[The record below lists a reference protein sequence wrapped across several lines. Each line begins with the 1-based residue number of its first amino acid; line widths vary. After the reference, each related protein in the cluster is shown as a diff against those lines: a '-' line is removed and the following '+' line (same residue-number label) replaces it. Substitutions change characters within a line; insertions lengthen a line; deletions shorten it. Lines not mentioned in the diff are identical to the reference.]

1 MTPESTYNEL
11 KRKIKCLEKKVD
23 KCKQVEQALRK
34 SEERNRTLLKNVDIG
49 IYRIGPNG
57 QFLQANPAAVKIFGY
72 NTLDDLVKISISE
85 LYLNPENRRLF
96 SQKIKKD
103 GFVRNEEVKLRQKDG
118 SIVWCS
124 VTATVQYNEHGE
136 IQFIDGAIED
146 ITERKRIEGALKE
159 SERRLGDIIDF
170 LPDATFAIDSEGKVI
185 AWNRAIEEMTGIK
198 AEYMLGKGEYEYS
211 LPFYDVRRPILID
224 WALKPEEK
232 IEIEKEISF
241 VSQKGD
247 CLIIEL
253 DDPIIVGGKEMFIWG
268 KASPVYDSAGNIIGA
283 IESIRDITDSKRVE
297 KALQKS
303 KEKYQKLSLIDD
315 LTKLYNS
322 RHFYNQLKSEIKRA
336 NRYNHPLTLLML
348 DVDNFKKYN
357 DSFGHLEGNKV
368 LAQLGKLIK
377 KSMRSSDSAYR
388 YGGEEFMVILPETE
402 GNKGLFV
409 AERIRSDFKNESF
422 HPTAEMIVHLTVS
435 IGIEQYVDQEDL
447 MDFIKRVDENM
458 YKAKEQ
464 GKNRLFFSGINHY
477 NINRNAKQTIHEHGL
492 GSF

>member
-1 MTPESTYNEL
+1 MTPKSTYDQL
-11 KRKIKCLEKKVD
+11 KRKIKRLEKEVD
-23 KCKQVEQALRK
+23 KYKQVEQALRK
-34 SEERNRTLLKNVDIG
+34 SEERNRTLLENVDIG
-49 IYRIGPNG
+49 VYRTGPHG

-72 NTLDDLVKISISE
+72 DSLDDLIEVSTSE
-85 LYLNPENRRLF
+85 LYRNTEDRDLF

-103 GFVRNEEVKLRQKDG
+103 GFVRNEEMKLRQKDG

-124 VTATVQYNEHGE
+124 VTATIQYDEHGE
-136 IQFIDGAIED
+136 IQLIDGAIED
-146 ITERKRIEGALKE
+146 ITERKRIEGALQE

-185 AWNRAIEEMTGIK
+185 AWNRAIEEMTGIR
-198 AEYMLGKGEYEYS
+198 AEYMLGKGEYEYA
-211 LPFYDVRRPILID
+211 LPFYGVRRPILID
-224 WALKPEEK
+224 LALKPEE
-232 IEIEKEISF
+232 EIGKEISF
-241 VSQKGD
+241 VSRKGD

-253 DDPIIVGGKEMFIWG
+253 DDPIIVGGKEMFMWG
-268 KASPVYDSAGNIIGA
+268 KASPVYDSDGNIIGA
-283 IESIRDITDSKRVE
+283 IESVRDINDNKKTE

-322 RHFYNQLKSEIKRA
+322 RHFYNQLKSEIKRV

-368 LAQLGKLIK
+368 LAQLGKLIR

-402 GNKGLFV
+402 GSKGMLV
-409 AERIRSDFKNESF
+409 AERIRSDFKDESF
-422 HPTAEMIVHLTVS
+422 HPAAEMIVHLTIS
-435 IGIEQYVDQEDL
+435 IGIAQYINQEDL
-447 MDFIKRVDENM
+447 TDFIKRADENM

-464 GKNRLFFSGINHY
+464 GKDRLFFNGRSNYSINQ
-477 NINRNAKQTIHEHGL
+477 NAKQTIYKQRF

>member
-1 MTPESTYNEL
+1 MTPQLTYNEL
-11 KRKIKCLEKKVD
+11 KRKIKYLEKKLD

-34 SEERNRTLLKNVDIG
+34 SEERNRTLLENVDIG
-49 IYRIGPNG
+49 VFRIGPNG

-72 NTLDDLVKISISE
+72 DSLDDLMRNSISE
-85 LYLNPENRRLF
+85 LYLNPENKRVF

-103 GFVRNEEVKLRQKDG
+103 GFVRNEEMKFRQKDG

-124 VTATVQYNEHGE
+124 VTATVQYNEYGE

-185 AWNRAIEEMTGIK
+185 AWNRAIEEMTGIT
-198 AEYMLGKGEYEYS
+198 AEYMLGKGKYEYS
-211 LPFYDVRRPILID
+211 LPFYNVRRPMLVD
-224 WALKPEEK
+224 WLLKPEEK
-232 IEIEKEISF
+232 IEKQFSF

-253 DDPIIVGGKEMFIWG
+253 DDPIIVGGKEIFVWG
-268 KASPVYDSAGNIIGA
+268 KASPVYDSDGNIIGA

-297 KALQKS
+297 KALQRS

-315 LTKLYNS
+315 LTKLYNA

-368 LAQLGKLIK
+368 LAKLGKLIK

-402 GNKGLFV
+402 GNKGMFV
-409 AERIRSDFKNESF
+409 AERIRSDFKNKMF
-422 HPTAEMIVHLTVS
+422 YPTAEVIVHLTVS
-435 IGIEQYVDQEDL
+435 IGIAQYIDRENL
-447 MDFIKRVDENM
+447 TDFIKRVDENM

-464 GKNRLFFSGINHY
+464 GKDRLFLNGINRY
-477 NINRNAKQTIHEHGL
+477 SIDQNAKQTIHAHRVGGL
-492 GSF
+492 